1 MSETF
6 QNLSQLQLGS
16 YEPLFLFLKFIFFAS
31 AIFLF
36 SHIIYLVY
44 KLNIVRDKLEFYKEA
59 VTKRAIPV
67 RKEEFISKWNK
78 IKERFAT
85 GQEAEYKLAIIEA
98 DKLFDE
104 LLKRM
109 GYEGKDMGERMEQL
123 TPMELPNLSAVWES
137 HKARNYLAHDTNYH
151 ISFSDARRIVQN
163 YEDAFTRLKILE

>member
-16 YEPLFLFLKFIFFAS
+16 YEPLFLFLKFIFFAF

-36 SHIIYLVY
+36 SHIIYLAY

-67 RKEEFISKWNK
+67 RKEEFVSKWNK

-85 GQEAEYKLAIIEA
+85 GQ
-98 DKLFDE
+98 
-104 LLKRM
+104 
-109 GYEGKDMGERMEQL
+109 
-123 TPMELPNLSAVWES
+123 
-137 HKARNYLAHDTNYH
+137 
-151 ISFSDARRIVQN
+151 
-163 YEDAFTRLKILE
+163 